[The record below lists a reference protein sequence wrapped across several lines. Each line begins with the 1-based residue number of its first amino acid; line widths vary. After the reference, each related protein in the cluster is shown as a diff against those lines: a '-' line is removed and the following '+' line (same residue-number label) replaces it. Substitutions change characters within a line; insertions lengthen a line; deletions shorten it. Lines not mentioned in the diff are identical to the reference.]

1 MLFYYQDFWPW
12 IKLTTPWLLVI
23 GGWYV
28 IHRTTL
34 IRERR
39 KEKREEIDRV
49 LEEIRA
55 IESIA
60 IDFHNSEV
68 FDKKA
73 NSNITLRIDRLSR
86 KLQAP
91 PTFNELKITTQLMI
105 EFRKT
110 ITLEH
115 FDKSNFPSIV
125 QRIMKG
131 NPYPATSIEILIRDI
146 NSATDDLVDC
156 IEAEK
161 NNKFP

>member
-1 MLFYYQDFWPW
+1 MAQL
-12 IKLTTPWLLVI
+12 LVSWLLII
-23 GGWYV
+23 GGWLFV
-28 IHRTTL
+28 HRATL
-34 IRERR
+34 SRERR
-39 KEKREEIDRV
+39 KEKREEINNTIQ
-49 LEEIRA
+49 EIRA
-55 IESIA
+55 IENIA
-60 IDFHNSEV
+60 IDFHNSKI
-68 FDKKA
+68 FDEKA
-73 NSNITLRIDRLSR
+73 ASSLTLRINRLNR

-91 PTFNELKITTQLMI
+91 PTFNELKIPTQLMI

-115 FDKSNFPSIV
+115 FDKSNFPSMV

-131 NPYPATSIEILIRDI
+131 NPYPAISIEILIRNI

>member
-1 MLFYYQDFWPW
+1 MSCYQNCWPW
-12 IKLTTPWLLVI
+12 AQLPVSWLLII
-23 GGWYV
+23 GGWLFV
-28 IHRTTL
+28 HRTTL
-34 IRERR
+34 SRERR
-39 KEKREEIDRV
+39 KEKREEINNTIQ
-49 LEEIRA
+49 EIRA

-60 IDFHNSEV
+60 IDFHNSKI
-68 FDKKA
+68 FDEKA
-73 NSNITLRIDRLSR
+73 ASNLILRIDRLSK
-86 KLQAP
+86 KLQTP
-91 PTFNELKITTQLMI
+91 PTFNELKIPTQLMI

-125 QRIMKG
+125 QRIMKD